1 MNMLKERRNY
11 ENQLLPYDF
20 HNYFTMGKVPA
31 YMVVHD
37 LIKLKIKD
45 GTYPVSEF
53 LPTEPEL
60 EKIYKVSRTTIR
72 TAMEI
77 LKDEGLVE
85 IRQGRGTIVLDSRA
99 IQSLNKVTSV
109 TECLRNRGFDVR
121 TKSMYIDVIHATER
135 LGKEL
140 NQPIGTPIARIQR
153 IQLINEKPIAI
164 IKDYLPYALVPNIE
178 QFTNKFNGLYEFLEQ
193 QYHLEIESADDKIFA
208 KSADFAESEMLAV
221 LPGTALLCIQRICYK
236 GEVPI
241 FSDDVCI
248 LGDQYELSISSKGRY
263 K

>member
-1 MNMLKERRNY
+1 
-11 ENQLLPYDF
+11 
-20 HNYFTMGKVPA
+20 MGKVPA

-37 LIKLKIKD
+37 LIKMKIKD

-60 EKIYKVSRTTIR
+60 EKIYKVSRTTVR

-77 LKDEGLVE
+77 LKEEGLVE

-109 TECLRNRGFDVR
+109 TECLRKRGFDVR
-121 TKSMYIDVIHATER
+121 TKSMYIDIIYATEK

-140 NQPIGTPIARIQR
+140 HQALGTPIARIQR

-164 IKDYLPYALVPNIE
+164 IKDYIPYVLVPNIE

-193 QYHLEIESADDKIFA
+193 QYHLEIQSAADKIFA

-221 LPGTALLCIQRICYK
+221 PPGTALLSIQRVCYR
-236 GEVPI
+236 GNEPI
-241 FSDDVCI
+241 LSDDICI
-248 LGDQYELSISSKGRY
+248 LGDQYELSITSSGRY